1 MEHYDI
7 LIVGGG
13 AAGISAAK
21 AAKGK
26 KVILAERE
34 EKLGGILLQCAHRGF
49 GGDLSGMEYAAT
61 LADDLDNVEIS
72 LNTTVL
78 SVSENKTALLSQ
90 KDCGRREISFSRLI
104 LAAGAMEIAAGALPI
119 AGDRPNGIYTAG
131 MMQKLVNC
139 NGFVPDGPV
148 VILGSGDIGLIMA
161 ETVAKMDIPVT
172 LVEKAAA
179 LGGMARNRRRLDG
192 LDVGIRLGSTVSEI
206 FGEKELEAVL
216 LSNGEKLPCKT
227 LLVAVGLECDRKLIK
242 KLENPEWLRLC
253 GNCERVHPMIESV
266 INDGTQAG
274 EWVCRI

>member
-26 KVILAERE
+26 KVLLAERE
-34 EKLGGILLQCAHRGF
+34 DKLGGILMQCAHRGF

-104 LAAGAMEIAAGALPI
+104 LATGAMEIAAGALHI
-119 AGDRPNGIYTAG
+119 AGDRPKGIYTAG

-139 NGFVPDGPV
+139 HGFVPSGPV
-148 VILGSGDIGLIMA
+148 VILGSGDIGLIMV

-274 EWVCRI
+274 EWVCGI

>member
-26 KVILAERE
+26 KVLLAERE
-34 EKLGGILLQCAHRGF
+34 DKLGGILLQCAHRGF
-49 GGDLSGMEYAAT
+49 GGELNGMEYAAALT
-61 LADDLDNVEIS
+61 AGLDNVKVS

-78 SVSENKTALLSQ
+78 SINCDKTALISQ
-90 KDCGRREISFSRLI
+90 KDSGRRKISFSRLI
-104 LAAGAMEIAAGALPI
+104 LATGAMEIAAGALHI
-119 AGDRPNGIYTAG
+119 AGDRPKGVYTAG

-161 ETVAKMDIPVT
+161 AAIAKMDIPVT
-172 LVEKAAA
+172 LVDKEAA

-192 LDVGIRLGSTVSEI
+192 LSVDMALNSTVAEI

-227 LLVAVGLECDRKLIK
+227 LLVAVGLECDKKLIR

-274 EWVCRI
+274 EWACGI

>member
-26 KVILAERE
+26 KVLLAERE

-78 SVSENKTALLSQ
+78 SVSENKTSLLSQ

-104 LAAGAMEIAAGALPI
+104 LATGAMEIAAGALHI
-119 AGDRPNGIYTAG
+119 AGDRPKGIYTAG

-139 NGFVPDGPV
+139 HGFVPDGPV

-216 LSNGEKLPCKT
+216 LSNGEKLLCKT

-274 EWVCRI
+274 EWVCGI

>member
-26 KVILAERE
+26 KVLLAERE

-104 LAAGAMEIAAGALPI
+104 LATGAMEIAAGALHI
-119 AGDRPNGIYTAG
+119 AGDRPKGIYTAG

-139 NGFVPDGPV
+139 HGFVPDGPV

-179 LGGMARNRRRLDG
+179 LGGMARNRRRLEG
-192 LDVGIRLGSTVSEI
+192 LSVDIWLNSTVSEI
-206 FGEKELEAVL
+206 YGEKELEAVL

-274 EWVCRI
+274 EWVCGI

>member
-26 KVILAERE
+26 KVLLAERE

-49 GGDLSGMEYAAT
+49 GGGLSGMEYAAT

-78 SVSENKTALLSQ
+78 SVSENKTTLLSQ

-104 LAAGAMEIAAGALPI
+104 LATGAMEIAAGALHI
-119 AGDRPNGIYTAG
+119 AGDRPKGIYTAG

-139 NGFVPDGPV
+139 HGFVPDGPV

-192 LDVGIRLGSTVSEI
+192 LDVGIRLCSTVSEI

-274 EWVCRI
+274 EWACGK

>member
-26 KVILAERE
+26 KVLLAERE

-90 KDCGRREISFSRLI
+90 KDRGRREISFSRLI
-104 LAAGAMEIAAGALPI
+104 LATGAMEIAAGALHI
-119 AGDRPNGIYTAG
+119 AGDRPKGIYTAG

-139 NGFVPDGPV
+139 HGFVPDGPV

-242 KLENPEWLRLC
+242 KLKNPEWLRLC

-274 EWVCRI
+274 EWVCGI

>member
-26 KVILAERE
+26 KVLLAERE

-104 LAAGAMEIAAGALPI
+104 LATGAMEIAAGALHI
-119 AGDRPNGIYTAG
+119 AGDRPKGVYTAG

-216 LSNGEKLPCKT
+216 LSNGEKLLCKT

-274 EWVCRI
+274 EWVCGI

>member
-26 KVILAERE
+26 KVLLAERE
-34 EKLGGILLQCAHRGF
+34 DKLGGILLQCAHRGF

-104 LAAGAMEIAAGALPI
+104 LATGAMEIAAGALHI
-119 AGDRPNGIYTAG
+119 AGDRPKGVYTAG

-216 LSNGEKLPCKT
+216 LSNGEKLLCKT

-253 GNCERVHPMIESV
+253 GNCERVHPMIERV
-266 INDGTQAG
+266 KNDGTQAG
-274 EWVCRI
+274 EWVCGI

>member
-26 KVILAERE
+26 KVLLAERE
-34 EKLGGILLQCAHRGF
+34 EKLGGIHLQCAHRGF

-104 LAAGAMEIAAGALPI
+104 LATGAMEIAAGALHI
-119 AGDRPNGIYTAG
+119 AGDRPKGVYTAG

-216 LSNGEKLPCKT
+216 LSNGEKLLCKT

-274 EWVCRI
+274 EWVCGI

>member
-26 KVILAERE
+26 KVLLAERE
-34 EKLGGILLQCAHRGF
+34 GELGGVLLQCTHRGF
-49 GGDLSGMEYAAT
+49 GGDLSGIEYAKT
-61 LADDLDNVEIS
+61 LLCGLENVQIS

-78 SVSENKTALLSQ
+78 SVGGDKTALISQ
-90 KDCGRREISFSRLI
+90 KDCGRRKISFSCLL
-104 LAAGAMEIAAGALPI
+104 LATGAMEIPAGALPI
-119 AGDRPNGIYTAG
+119 AGDRPKGVYTAG

-139 NGFVPDGPV
+139 HGFVPSGPV

-161 ETVAKMDIPVT
+161 ATLAKMNIPVT
-172 LVEKAAA
+172 LVERENS
-179 LGGMARNRRRLDG
+179 LGGMARNRRALEG
-192 LDVGIRLGSTVSEI
+192 LDVDIRLCSTVSEI
-206 FGEKELEAVL
+206 YGERELEAVRLSSGEELECRAL
-216 LSNGEKLPCKT
+216 LI
-227 LLVAVGLECDRKLIK
+227 AVGLECDRKLIK

-274 EWVCRI
+274 EWACGK

>member
-26 KVILAERE
+26 KVLLAERE
-34 EKLGGILLQCAHRGF
+34 GELGGVLLQCTHRGF
-49 GGDLSGMEYAAT
+49 GGDLSGIEYAQT
-61 LADDLDNVEIS
+61 LLCGLENVQIS

-78 SVSENKTALLSQ
+78 SVGGDKTALISQ
-90 KDCGRREISFSRLI
+90 KDCGRRKISFSRLI
-104 LAAGAMEIAAGALPI
+104 LATGAMEIAAGALHI
-119 AGDRPNGIYTAG
+119 AGDRPKGIYTAG

-139 NGFVPDGPV
+139 HGFVPDGPV

-161 ETVAKMDIPVT
+161 AAIAKMDIPVT

-274 EWVCRI
+274 EWVCGI

>member
-26 KVILAERE
+26 KVLLAERE
-34 EKLGGILLQCAHRGF
+34 GELGGILLQCAHRGF

-104 LAAGAMEIAAGALPI
+104 LATGAMEIAAGALHI
-119 AGDRPNGIYTAG
+119 AGDRPKGIYTAG

-216 LSNGEKLPCKT
+216 LSNGEKLLCKT

-274 EWVCRI
+274 EWVCGI

>member
-26 KVILAERE
+26 KVLLAERE

-104 LAAGAMEIAAGALPI
+104 LATGAMEIAAGALHI
-119 AGDRPNGIYTAG
+119 AGDRPKGVYTAG

-139 NGFVPDGPV
+139 HGFVPSGPV

-172 LVEKAAA
+172 LVEKATA

-206 FGEKELEAVL
+206 FGEKVLEAFL

-274 EWVCRI
+274 EWVCGI